1 MVRLRPALGRALLGL
16 AAGALLPADIARA
29 DTGAALHA
37 DVATYVSKGD
47 HLVGSQGAEDTATWL
62 AARLAGL
69 GFAVE
74 RQSFDLRQY
83 RSPHFALTADG
94 APVAAALQWWPPDAP
109 QGLWLTAPA
118 GAEAGRF
125 AILPVKVGDQSYL
138 GGTVE
143 AQIRAAIADGA
154 SAVLLATET
163 ALGADG
169 PYLFNARAPAEP
181 WPVPVLAV
189 GAADGARLA
198 AASGAI
204 ELRLAGRY
212 DTVSAANIVARIDRP
227 ETETAVVVSTPY
239 TGWGPCGGERG
250 PGIAMFLAIAAWARD
265 HVPHDIVLVATAGH
279 EVGHSGMARFLASK
293 AAPAPAATALWLHLG
308 ASIATYARAGSDE
321 ANRATRYA
329 LFSGTLAP
337 AAQRHLAGAFVPVD
351 TSVAAF
357 GEVAD
362 VARAGYPHHL
372 GFAGYGPHHHLPS
385 DTAAATAP
393 HLLADAWQR
402 LVATVSEVLDARA
415 VDKGD

>member
-1 MVRLRPALGRALLGL
+1 MALGRAVGWVSLAL
-16 AAGALLPADIARA
+16 AATASMAAGPVRTDAGR
-29 DTGAALHA
+29 ALHA
-37 DVATYVSKGD
+37 DVEAYVAHGD
-47 HLVGSQGAEDTATWL
+47 HLVGSQGAQDTATWL

-69 GFAVE
+69 GYAVE
-74 RQSFDLRQY
+74 RQTFNLRQY
-83 RSPHFALTADG
+83 RRTHFALTADG

-109 QGLWLTAPA
+109 QGLSLTAPA
-118 GAEAGRF
+118 GAGAGRF

-169 PYLFNARAPAEP
+169 PYLFNARAQADP
-181 WPVPVLAV
+181 WPVPVVAI
-189 GAADGARLA
+189 GADDGARLA
-198 AASGAI
+198 ASAGVM
-204 ELRLAGRY
+204 ELRLMGRY

-227 ETETAVVVSTPY
+227 GTETAVVVSTPY

-250 PGIAMFLAIAAWARD
+250 PGVAMFLAMAAWARD

-279 EVGHSGMARFLASK
+279 EVGHSGMARFLASD
-293 AAPAPAATALWLHLG
+293 AAPPPTATALWLHLG
-308 ASIATYARAGSDE
+308 ASIATFARAGSDK
-321 ANRATRYA
+321 ANSATRYA

-337 AAQRHLAGAFVPVD
+337 AVQRHLAGVFVPVD

-372 GFAGYGPHHHLPS
+372 GFAGYGPQHHLPS

-402 LVATVSEVLDARA
+402 LLATVDEMLKAPA
-415 VDKGD
+415 ADKGD

>member
-1 MVRLRPALGRALLGL
+1 MARPRPARGRARLGL
-16 AAGALLPADIARA
+16 AAAALMFGHTARA
-29 DTGAALHA
+29 DSGQALHA
-37 DVATYVSKGD
+37 DVAVYVAQGD
-47 HLVGSQGAEDTATWL
+47 HMVGSQGAEETARWL
-62 AARLAGL
+62 AARLARL
-69 GFAVE
+69 GFTVE

-83 RSPHFALTADG
+83 RSKHLALTADG
-94 APVAAALQWWPPDAP
+94 VPVAAALQWWPPDVP
-109 QGLWLTAPA
+109 QGLSLSGPA
-118 GAEAGRF
+118 GVGAGRF
-125 AILPVKVGDQSYL
+125 AILPVKVGDLSYL
-138 GGTVE
+138 GGAVE
-143 AQIRAAIADGA
+143 AQIRDAIAGGA

-163 ALGADG
+163 SLGADG
-169 PYLFNARAPAEP
+169 PYLFNARAQAEP

-198 AASGAI
+198 AASGPI
-204 ELRLAGRY
+204 ELRMKGRY
-212 DTVSAANIVARIDRP
+212 VTVSAANIVARIDRP
-227 ETETAVVVSTPY
+227 DTDTAVVVSTPY

-250 PGIAMFLAIAAWARD
+250 PGIAMFLALAAWARN

-279 EVGHSGMARFLASK
+279 EVGHSGMARFLGSE

-402 LVATVSEVLDARA
+402 LLATVSEMLDAPD